1 MDLIQTILPSLLD
14 GLKMTLTL
22 FFIIGL
28 SSIPLGFLVAVIRVY
43 GPKWLGFLIQIYVF
57 IMRGTP
63 LLLQLMF
70 VFFGLPLI
78 GITLDRFSAAILAYM
93 INYAAYYAEIFRG
106 GITAVPKGQFEA
118 ISVLG
123 IGKVR
128 GFFKIII
135 PQVTKIVL
143 PSVGNEVI
151 ALVKDTSL
159 VYVIG
164 LGELLRA
171 GQIAA
176 NTYASLVPFLAVG
189 VVYLSVTAVITVL
202 LNKLESKGNFEG
214 GWAIMLLNAMNLK
227 KSYHDTTVI
236 DDFSFHI
243 DSNEIVVLVGRSG
256 TGKTTLMRLLNNLE
270 KADQGTISIEDA
282 VLCKQGLKGAEYAD
296 RKTRRL
302 YQNKIGMVF
311 QDYAL
316 FPNLSVLDNLLE
328 APLAQK
334 LGSREEL
341 TAKAAG
347 LLKQMGLEDKL
358 EAMPST
364 LSGGQKQRVAIARA
378 MMLNPRVLCFDE
390 PTSALDRESSDS
402 IGKLIQEIAA
412 GGTGILIVTHDTE
425 FGQQYGTRIVSSSEF
440 VKNHLG

>member
-22 FFIIGL
+22 FFIIGI
-28 SSIPLGFLVAVIRVY
+28 SSIPLGFLIAVIRVY

-78 GITLDRFSAAILAYM
+78 GITLDRFSAAVLAYM

-123 IGKVR
+123 IGKIR

-171 GQIAA
+171 VQIAA

-189 VVYLSVTAVITVL
+189 IVYLSVTAVITVL
-202 LNKLESKGNFEG
+202 LNKLESKGNF
-214 GWAIMLLNAMNLK
+214 
-227 KSYHDTTVI
+227 
-236 DDFSFHI
+236 
-243 DSNEIVVLVGRSG
+243 
-256 TGKTTLMRLLNNLE
+256 
-270 KADQGTISIEDA
+270 
-282 VLCKQGLKGAEYAD
+282 
-296 RKTRRL
+296 
-302 YQNKIGMVF
+302 
-311 QDYAL
+311 
-316 FPNLSVLDNLLE
+316 
-328 APLAQK
+328 
-334 LGSREEL
+334 
-341 TAKAAG
+341 
-347 LLKQMGLEDKL
+347 
-358 EAMPST
+358 
-364 LSGGQKQRVAIARA
+364 
-378 MMLNPRVLCFDE
+378 
-390 PTSALDRESSDS
+390 
-402 IGKLIQEIAA
+402 
-412 GGTGILIVTHDTE
+412 
-425 FGQQYGTRIVSSSEF
+425 
-440 VKNHLG
+440 

>member
-14 GLKMTLTL
+14 GLKMTLKL

-106 GITAVPKGQFEA
+106 GITAVPEGQFEA

-202 LNKLESKGNFEG
+202 LNKLESKGNF
-214 GWAIMLLNAMNLK
+214 
-227 KSYHDTTVI
+227 
-236 DDFSFHI
+236 
-243 DSNEIVVLVGRSG
+243 
-256 TGKTTLMRLLNNLE
+256 
-270 KADQGTISIEDA
+270 
-282 VLCKQGLKGAEYAD
+282 
-296 RKTRRL
+296 
-302 YQNKIGMVF
+302 
-311 QDYAL
+311 
-316 FPNLSVLDNLLE
+316 
-328 APLAQK
+328 
-334 LGSREEL
+334 
-341 TAKAAG
+341 
-347 LLKQMGLEDKL
+347 
-358 EAMPST
+358 
-364 LSGGQKQRVAIARA
+364 
-378 MMLNPRVLCFDE
+378 
-390 PTSALDRESSDS
+390 
-402 IGKLIQEIAA
+402 
-412 GGTGILIVTHDTE
+412 
-425 FGQQYGTRIVSSSEF
+425 
-440 VKNHLG
+440 

>member
-22 FFIIGL
+22 FFIIGI

-78 GITLDRFSAAILAYM
+78 GITLDRFTAAILAYI

-189 VVYLSVTAVITVL
+189 IVYLSITAVITVL
-202 LNKLESKGNFEG
+202 LNKLESKGNF
-214 GWAIMLLNAMNLK
+214 
-227 KSYHDTTVI
+227 
-236 DDFSFHI
+236 
-243 DSNEIVVLVGRSG
+243 
-256 TGKTTLMRLLNNLE
+256 
-270 KADQGTISIEDA
+270 
-282 VLCKQGLKGAEYAD
+282 
-296 RKTRRL
+296 
-302 YQNKIGMVF
+302 
-311 QDYAL
+311 
-316 FPNLSVLDNLLE
+316 
-328 APLAQK
+328 
-334 LGSREEL
+334 
-341 TAKAAG
+341 
-347 LLKQMGLEDKL
+347 
-358 EAMPST
+358 
-364 LSGGQKQRVAIARA
+364 
-378 MMLNPRVLCFDE
+378 
-390 PTSALDRESSDS
+390 
-402 IGKLIQEIAA
+402 
-412 GGTGILIVTHDTE
+412 
-425 FGQQYGTRIVSSSEF
+425 
-440 VKNHLG
+440 

>member
-22 FFIIGL
+22 FFIIGI
-28 SSIPLGFLVAVIRVY
+28 SSIPLGFLIAVIRVY

-78 GITLDRFSAAILAYM
+78 GITLDRFSAAVLAYM

-151 ALVKDTSL
+151 ALVKVTSL

-189 VVYLSVTAVITVL
+189 IVYLSVTAVITVL
-202 LNKLESKGNFEG
+202 LNKLESKGNF
-214 GWAIMLLNAMNLK
+214 
-227 KSYHDTTVI
+227 
-236 DDFSFHI
+236 
-243 DSNEIVVLVGRSG
+243 
-256 TGKTTLMRLLNNLE
+256 
-270 KADQGTISIEDA
+270 
-282 VLCKQGLKGAEYAD
+282 
-296 RKTRRL
+296 
-302 YQNKIGMVF
+302 
-311 QDYAL
+311 
-316 FPNLSVLDNLLE
+316 
-328 APLAQK
+328 
-334 LGSREEL
+334 
-341 TAKAAG
+341 
-347 LLKQMGLEDKL
+347 
-358 EAMPST
+358 
-364 LSGGQKQRVAIARA
+364 
-378 MMLNPRVLCFDE
+378 
-390 PTSALDRESSDS
+390 
-402 IGKLIQEIAA
+402 
-412 GGTGILIVTHDTE
+412 
-425 FGQQYGTRIVSSSEF
+425 
-440 VKNHLG
+440 

>member
-22 FFIIGL
+22 FFIIGI
-28 SSIPLGFLVAVIRVY
+28 SSIPLGFLIAVIRVY

-118 ISVLG
+118 ISLLG

-202 LNKLESKGNFEG
+202 LNKLESKGNF
-214 GWAIMLLNAMNLK
+214 
-227 KSYHDTTVI
+227 
-236 DDFSFHI
+236 
-243 DSNEIVVLVGRSG
+243 
-256 TGKTTLMRLLNNLE
+256 
-270 KADQGTISIEDA
+270 
-282 VLCKQGLKGAEYAD
+282 
-296 RKTRRL
+296 
-302 YQNKIGMVF
+302 
-311 QDYAL
+311 
-316 FPNLSVLDNLLE
+316 
-328 APLAQK
+328 
-334 LGSREEL
+334 
-341 TAKAAG
+341 
-347 LLKQMGLEDKL
+347 
-358 EAMPST
+358 
-364 LSGGQKQRVAIARA
+364 
-378 MMLNPRVLCFDE
+378 
-390 PTSALDRESSDS
+390 
-402 IGKLIQEIAA
+402 
-412 GGTGILIVTHDTE
+412 
-425 FGQQYGTRIVSSSEF
+425 
-440 VKNHLG
+440 

>member
-28 SSIPLGFLVAVIRVY
+28 SSIQLGFLVAVIRVY

-78 GITLDRFSAAILAYM
+78 GITLDRFTAAILAYI

-123 IGKVR
+123 IGKIR

-189 VVYLSVTAVITVL
+189 IVYLSITAVITVL
-202 LNKLESKGNFEG
+202 LNKLESKGNF
-214 GWAIMLLNAMNLK
+214 
-227 KSYHDTTVI
+227 
-236 DDFSFHI
+236 
-243 DSNEIVVLVGRSG
+243 
-256 TGKTTLMRLLNNLE
+256 
-270 KADQGTISIEDA
+270 
-282 VLCKQGLKGAEYAD
+282 
-296 RKTRRL
+296 
-302 YQNKIGMVF
+302 
-311 QDYAL
+311 
-316 FPNLSVLDNLLE
+316 
-328 APLAQK
+328 
-334 LGSREEL
+334 
-341 TAKAAG
+341 
-347 LLKQMGLEDKL
+347 
-358 EAMPST
+358 
-364 LSGGQKQRVAIARA
+364 
-378 MMLNPRVLCFDE
+378 
-390 PTSALDRESSDS
+390 
-402 IGKLIQEIAA
+402 
-412 GGTGILIVTHDTE
+412 
-425 FGQQYGTRIVSSSEF
+425 
-440 VKNHLG
+440 

>member
-78 GITLDRFSAAILAYM
+78 GITLDRFTAAILAYI

-123 IGKVR
+123 IGKIR

-135 PQVTKIVL
+135 PQVTKFVL

-189 VVYLSVTAVITVL
+189 IVYLSITAVITVL
-202 LNKLESKGNFEG
+202 LNKLESKGNF
-214 GWAIMLLNAMNLK
+214 
-227 KSYHDTTVI
+227 
-236 DDFSFHI
+236 
-243 DSNEIVVLVGRSG
+243 
-256 TGKTTLMRLLNNLE
+256 
-270 KADQGTISIEDA
+270 
-282 VLCKQGLKGAEYAD
+282 
-296 RKTRRL
+296 
-302 YQNKIGMVF
+302 
-311 QDYAL
+311 
-316 FPNLSVLDNLLE
+316 
-328 APLAQK
+328 
-334 LGSREEL
+334 
-341 TAKAAG
+341 
-347 LLKQMGLEDKL
+347 
-358 EAMPST
+358 
-364 LSGGQKQRVAIARA
+364 
-378 MMLNPRVLCFDE
+378 
-390 PTSALDRESSDS
+390 
-402 IGKLIQEIAA
+402 
-412 GGTGILIVTHDTE
+412 
-425 FGQQYGTRIVSSSEF
+425 
-440 VKNHLG
+440 

>member
-189 VVYLSVTAVITVL
+189 IVYLSITAVITVL
-202 LNKLESKGNFEG
+202 LNKLESKGNF
-214 GWAIMLLNAMNLK
+214 
-227 KSYHDTTVI
+227 
-236 DDFSFHI
+236 
-243 DSNEIVVLVGRSG
+243 
-256 TGKTTLMRLLNNLE
+256 
-270 KADQGTISIEDA
+270 
-282 VLCKQGLKGAEYAD
+282 
-296 RKTRRL
+296 
-302 YQNKIGMVF
+302 
-311 QDYAL
+311 
-316 FPNLSVLDNLLE
+316 
-328 APLAQK
+328 
-334 LGSREEL
+334 
-341 TAKAAG
+341 
-347 LLKQMGLEDKL
+347 
-358 EAMPST
+358 
-364 LSGGQKQRVAIARA
+364 
-378 MMLNPRVLCFDE
+378 
-390 PTSALDRESSDS
+390 
-402 IGKLIQEIAA
+402 
-412 GGTGILIVTHDTE
+412 
-425 FGQQYGTRIVSSSEF
+425 
-440 VKNHLG
+440 

>member
-22 FFIIGL
+22 FFIIGI
-28 SSIPLGFLVAVIRVY
+28 SSIPLGFLIAVIRVY

-78 GITLDRFSAAILAYM
+78 GITLDRFSAAVLAYM

-123 IGKVR
+123 IGKGR

-189 VVYLSVTAVITVL
+189 IVYLSVTAVITVL
-202 LNKLESKGNFEG
+202 LNKLESKGNF
-214 GWAIMLLNAMNLK
+214 
-227 KSYHDTTVI
+227 
-236 DDFSFHI
+236 
-243 DSNEIVVLVGRSG
+243 
-256 TGKTTLMRLLNNLE
+256 
-270 KADQGTISIEDA
+270 
-282 VLCKQGLKGAEYAD
+282 
-296 RKTRRL
+296 
-302 YQNKIGMVF
+302 
-311 QDYAL
+311 
-316 FPNLSVLDNLLE
+316 
-328 APLAQK
+328 
-334 LGSREEL
+334 
-341 TAKAAG
+341 
-347 LLKQMGLEDKL
+347 
-358 EAMPST
+358 
-364 LSGGQKQRVAIARA
+364 
-378 MMLNPRVLCFDE
+378 
-390 PTSALDRESSDS
+390 
-402 IGKLIQEIAA
+402 
-412 GGTGILIVTHDTE
+412 
-425 FGQQYGTRIVSSSEF
+425 
-440 VKNHLG
+440 

>member
-22 FFIIGL
+22 FFIIGI
-28 SSIPLGFLVAVIRVY
+28 SSIPLGFLIAVIRVY

-189 VVYLSVTAVITVL
+189 TVYLSVTAVITVL
-202 LNKLESKGNFEG
+202 LNKLESKGNF
-214 GWAIMLLNAMNLK
+214 
-227 KSYHDTTVI
+227 
-236 DDFSFHI
+236 
-243 DSNEIVVLVGRSG
+243 
-256 TGKTTLMRLLNNLE
+256 
-270 KADQGTISIEDA
+270 
-282 VLCKQGLKGAEYAD
+282 
-296 RKTRRL
+296 
-302 YQNKIGMVF
+302 
-311 QDYAL
+311 
-316 FPNLSVLDNLLE
+316 
-328 APLAQK
+328 
-334 LGSREEL
+334 
-341 TAKAAG
+341 
-347 LLKQMGLEDKL
+347 
-358 EAMPST
+358 
-364 LSGGQKQRVAIARA
+364 
-378 MMLNPRVLCFDE
+378 
-390 PTSALDRESSDS
+390 
-402 IGKLIQEIAA
+402 
-412 GGTGILIVTHDTE
+412 
-425 FGQQYGTRIVSSSEF
+425 
-440 VKNHLG
+440 

>member
-78 GITLDRFSAAILAYM
+78 GITLDRFTAAILAYI

-123 IGKVR
+123 IGKIR

-171 GQIAA
+171 GQITA

-189 VVYLSVTAVITVL
+189 IVYLSITAVITVL
-202 LNKLESKGNFEG
+202 LNKLESKGNF
-214 GWAIMLLNAMNLK
+214 
-227 KSYHDTTVI
+227 
-236 DDFSFHI
+236 
-243 DSNEIVVLVGRSG
+243 
-256 TGKTTLMRLLNNLE
+256 
-270 KADQGTISIEDA
+270 
-282 VLCKQGLKGAEYAD
+282 
-296 RKTRRL
+296 
-302 YQNKIGMVF
+302 
-311 QDYAL
+311 
-316 FPNLSVLDNLLE
+316 
-328 APLAQK
+328 
-334 LGSREEL
+334 
-341 TAKAAG
+341 
-347 LLKQMGLEDKL
+347 
-358 EAMPST
+358 
-364 LSGGQKQRVAIARA
+364 
-378 MMLNPRVLCFDE
+378 
-390 PTSALDRESSDS
+390 
-402 IGKLIQEIAA
+402 
-412 GGTGILIVTHDTE
+412 
-425 FGQQYGTRIVSSSEF
+425 
-440 VKNHLG
+440 

>member
-14 GLKMTLTL
+14 GLKMTLKL
-22 FFIIGL
+22 FFIIGI
-28 SSIPLGFLVAVIRVY
+28 SSIPLGFLIAVIRVY

-78 GITLDRFSAAILAYM
+78 GITLDRFTAAILAYI

-123 IGKVR
+123 IGKIR

-189 VVYLSVTAVITVL
+189 IVYLSITAVITVL
-202 LNKLESKGNFEG
+202 LNKLESKGNF
-214 GWAIMLLNAMNLK
+214 
-227 KSYHDTTVI
+227 
-236 DDFSFHI
+236 
-243 DSNEIVVLVGRSG
+243 
-256 TGKTTLMRLLNNLE
+256 
-270 KADQGTISIEDA
+270 
-282 VLCKQGLKGAEYAD
+282 
-296 RKTRRL
+296 
-302 YQNKIGMVF
+302 
-311 QDYAL
+311 
-316 FPNLSVLDNLLE
+316 
-328 APLAQK
+328 
-334 LGSREEL
+334 
-341 TAKAAG
+341 
-347 LLKQMGLEDKL
+347 
-358 EAMPST
+358 
-364 LSGGQKQRVAIARA
+364 
-378 MMLNPRVLCFDE
+378 
-390 PTSALDRESSDS
+390 
-402 IGKLIQEIAA
+402 
-412 GGTGILIVTHDTE
+412 
-425 FGQQYGTRIVSSSEF
+425 
-440 VKNHLG
+440 

>member
-78 GITLDRFSAAILAYM
+78 GITLDRFTAAILAYI

-123 IGKVR
+123 IGKIR

-189 VVYLSVTAVITVL
+189 SVYLSVTAVITVL
-202 LNKLESKGNFEG
+202 LNKLESKGNF
-214 GWAIMLLNAMNLK
+214 
-227 KSYHDTTVI
+227 
-236 DDFSFHI
+236 
-243 DSNEIVVLVGRSG
+243 
-256 TGKTTLMRLLNNLE
+256 
-270 KADQGTISIEDA
+270 
-282 VLCKQGLKGAEYAD
+282 
-296 RKTRRL
+296 
-302 YQNKIGMVF
+302 
-311 QDYAL
+311 
-316 FPNLSVLDNLLE
+316 
-328 APLAQK
+328 
-334 LGSREEL
+334 
-341 TAKAAG
+341 
-347 LLKQMGLEDKL
+347 
-358 EAMPST
+358 
-364 LSGGQKQRVAIARA
+364 
-378 MMLNPRVLCFDE
+378 
-390 PTSALDRESSDS
+390 
-402 IGKLIQEIAA
+402 
-412 GGTGILIVTHDTE
+412 
-425 FGQQYGTRIVSSSEF
+425 
-440 VKNHLG
+440 

>member
-128 GFFKIII
+128 GYFKIII

-189 VVYLSVTAVITVL
+189 IVYLSVTAVITVL
-202 LNKLESKGNFEG
+202 LNKLESKGNF
-214 GWAIMLLNAMNLK
+214 
-227 KSYHDTTVI
+227 
-236 DDFSFHI
+236 
-243 DSNEIVVLVGRSG
+243 
-256 TGKTTLMRLLNNLE
+256 
-270 KADQGTISIEDA
+270 
-282 VLCKQGLKGAEYAD
+282 
-296 RKTRRL
+296 
-302 YQNKIGMVF
+302 
-311 QDYAL
+311 
-316 FPNLSVLDNLLE
+316 
-328 APLAQK
+328 
-334 LGSREEL
+334 
-341 TAKAAG
+341 
-347 LLKQMGLEDKL
+347 
-358 EAMPST
+358 
-364 LSGGQKQRVAIARA
+364 
-378 MMLNPRVLCFDE
+378 
-390 PTSALDRESSDS
+390 
-402 IGKLIQEIAA
+402 
-412 GGTGILIVTHDTE
+412 
-425 FGQQYGTRIVSSSEF
+425 
-440 VKNHLG
+440 

>member
-78 GITLDRFSAAILAYM
+78 GITLDRFTAAVLAYI

-123 IGKVR
+123 IGKIR

-176 NTYASLVPFLAVG
+176 NTYASLVPLLAVG
-189 VVYLSVTAVITVL
+189 IVYLSITAVITVL
-202 LNKLESKGNFEG
+202 LNKLESKGNF
-214 GWAIMLLNAMNLK
+214 
-227 KSYHDTTVI
+227 
-236 DDFSFHI
+236 
-243 DSNEIVVLVGRSG
+243 
-256 TGKTTLMRLLNNLE
+256 
-270 KADQGTISIEDA
+270 
-282 VLCKQGLKGAEYAD
+282 
-296 RKTRRL
+296 
-302 YQNKIGMVF
+302 
-311 QDYAL
+311 
-316 FPNLSVLDNLLE
+316 
-328 APLAQK
+328 
-334 LGSREEL
+334 
-341 TAKAAG
+341 
-347 LLKQMGLEDKL
+347 
-358 EAMPST
+358 
-364 LSGGQKQRVAIARA
+364 
-378 MMLNPRVLCFDE
+378 
-390 PTSALDRESSDS
+390 
-402 IGKLIQEIAA
+402 
-412 GGTGILIVTHDTE
+412 
-425 FGQQYGTRIVSSSEF
+425 
-440 VKNHLG
+440 

>member
-78 GITLDRFSAAILAYM
+78 GITLDRFSAAVLAYM

-189 VVYLSVTAVITVL
+189 IVYLSVTAVITVL
-202 LNKLESKGNFEG
+202 LNKLESKGNF
-214 GWAIMLLNAMNLK
+214 
-227 KSYHDTTVI
+227 
-236 DDFSFHI
+236 
-243 DSNEIVVLVGRSG
+243 
-256 TGKTTLMRLLNNLE
+256 
-270 KADQGTISIEDA
+270 
-282 VLCKQGLKGAEYAD
+282 
-296 RKTRRL
+296 
-302 YQNKIGMVF
+302 
-311 QDYAL
+311 
-316 FPNLSVLDNLLE
+316 
-328 APLAQK
+328 
-334 LGSREEL
+334 
-341 TAKAAG
+341 
-347 LLKQMGLEDKL
+347 
-358 EAMPST
+358 
-364 LSGGQKQRVAIARA
+364 
-378 MMLNPRVLCFDE
+378 
-390 PTSALDRESSDS
+390 
-402 IGKLIQEIAA
+402 
-412 GGTGILIVTHDTE
+412 
-425 FGQQYGTRIVSSSEF
+425 
-440 VKNHLG
+440 